1 MSGTSRTPPRQER
14 HISHSPPPRRNRH
27 RDNGGPTV
35 VQRSVKEVLGTVQ
48 YPMLTKTNYP
58 EWELLMTINLEALGL
73 WAAIEPG
80 GVEYSEDRLA
90 LAAIARSVPPEML
103 STIGRKPTAKAAWE
117 AVKTM
122 RMGVDRVRESN
133 AQTLRREFNNI
144 TFKNGESI
152 DDFYMRITGLVNNL
166 RLLGDTIDELEVVRK
181 MLQVVPE
188 RFDQVAI
195 AIETL
200 LDVGTM
206 TVEEVTG
213 RLRAVEQRHEAR
225 KLSAEL
231 GSRLLLSTKEE
242 EIITR
247 LRRQEKEAVR
257 CGGSNSGGS
266 NSGGSSYGSSARS
279 SRPGSFQSG
288 QARKAPRKATKE
300 DQCHYCKKYG
310 HWERDCRKKKRNEEA
325 NLVQA
330 QEDREEEPAFMMAQV
345 ASITSPVHGEVA
357 TVEGQ
362 VYLNEERATV
372 ELGST
377 GELEQARG
385 VWYLDMGASNHMT
398 GDSTVFSN
406 LDRDITGTVKFGDGS
421 LVDILGRGTIIF
433 SAQRGGHRML
443 TEVYYIPS
451 LRSNIISLGQLDEF
465 GCQVL
470 IDQGVLRVRDPQ
482 KELLVKVKHSQNRL
496 YKITLTVAQ
505 PISLLARTDEDA
517 WRWHE
522 RYGHLGFE
530 SLRKLSRGGM
540 VRGLP
545 QLDHVD
551 QLCDACLAGKQ
562 RRAPFPQEAKHR
574 ATGRLDLVHG
584 DLCGPVTPAT
594 HGGRSYFLLLVD
606 DFSRYIWLVLLSS
619 KDEAAGAIMKF
630 QSGVEVE
637 TGRKLRALRTD
648 RGGEFTSVTFGEYC
662 AEKGVQRQLTAP
674 YSPQQNGVVER
685 RNQSVMA
692 MARCLLKA
700 KAMPSTFW
708 GEAVSTAVFILN
720 RSPTKALQG
729 VTPYEAWHGK
739 KPAVHFMRTFG
750 CIAHVKV
757 TRPHT
762 KKLDDRS
769 IKMVFVGYEPGSKGY
784 RVYNPDSGRLHVTR
798 DVIFDESKGWN
809 WADSGES
816 AAPETFTVEY
826 TVSTFSG
833 DGIPTAPVSP
843 AASNVSAAGEMEH
856 HTPVA
861 DEQETRGVK
870 FVSPPSHMS
879 SEKEFDDEGAPRRYR
894 MMADCMDTTEPVEL
908 SSNELL
914 LAASEE
920 PNTFEE
926 ANGDIAWRAAMEE
939 EMAAIV
945 ENVAGSSAMLHENGH
960 NLA

>member
-117 AVKTM
+117 AVKIM
-122 RMGVDRVRESN
+122 RMGVDRVREGN

-206 TVEEVTG
+206 NVEEVTG

-257 CGGSNSGGS
+257 CGGSNSGGN

-330 QEDREEEPAFMMAQV
+330 QEDREEEPALMMAQV

-385 VWYLDMGASNHMT
+385 VWYLDTGASNHMT

-482 KELLVKVKHSQNRL
+482 KELLVKVKRSQNRL

-562 RRAPFPQEAKHR
+562 RRAPFPQEAKHW

-594 HGGRSYFLLLVD
+594 HGGRSYFLLLVN

-619 KDEAAGAIMKF
+619 KDEAVGAIMKF

-685 RNQSVMA
+685 RNRSVMA

-833 DGIPTAPVSP
+833 DGIPTAPISP

-879 SEKEFDDEGAPRRYR
+879 SEKEFDDEGAP
-894 MMADCMDTTEPVEL
+894 
-908 SSNELL
+908 
-914 LAASEE
+914 
-920 PNTFEE
+920 
-926 ANGDIAWRAAMEE
+926 
-939 EMAAIV
+939 
-945 ENVAGSSAMLHENGH
+945 
-960 NLA
+960 

>member
-80 GVEYSEDRLA
+80 GVECSEDRLA

-117 AVKTM
+117 AVKIM
-122 RMGVDRVRESN
+122 RMGVDRVREGN

-330 QEDREEEPAFMMAQV
+330 QEDREEEPALMMAQV

-385 VWYLDMGASNHMT
+385 VWYLDTGASNHMT

-470 IDQGVLRVRDPQ
+470 IDQGVLRVRDPE
-482 KELLVKVKHSQNRL
+482 KELLVKVKRSQNRL

-562 RRAPFPQEAKHR
+562 RRAPFPQEAIHR

-648 RGGEFTSVTFGEYC
+648 RGGRIHFSNLRRILCGE
-662 AEKGVQRQLTAP
+662 
-674 YSPQQNGVVER
+674 
-685 RNQSVMA
+685 
-692 MARCLLKA
+692 
-700 KAMPSTFW
+700 
-708 GEAVSTAVFILN
+708 
-720 RSPTKALQG
+720 
-729 VTPYEAWHGK
+729 
-739 KPAVHFMRTFG
+739 
-750 CIAHVKV
+750 
-757 TRPHT
+757 
-762 KKLDDRS
+762 
-769 IKMVFVGYEPGSKGY
+769 
-784 RVYNPDSGRLHVTR
+784 
-798 DVIFDESKGWN
+798 
-809 WADSGES
+809 
-816 AAPETFTVEY
+816 
-826 TVSTFSG
+826 
-833 DGIPTAPVSP
+833 
-843 AASNVSAAGEMEH
+843 
-856 HTPVA
+856 
-861 DEQETRGVK
+861 
-870 FVSPPSHMS
+870 
-879 SEKEFDDEGAPRRYR
+879 
-894 MMADCMDTTEPVEL
+894 
-908 SSNELL
+908 
-914 LAASEE
+914 
-920 PNTFEE
+920 
-926 ANGDIAWRAAMEE
+926 
-939 EMAAIV
+939 
-945 ENVAGSSAMLHENGH
+945 GSSAAAHGAIFTSTEWRRGAQEPVGDGYGALSTQGEGNAKHVLGGGGKHRCFHFKQIADESITRGNTI
-960 NLA
+960 